1 MQAKTKI
8 FIYCYVFL
16 SIFIVK
22 MLISTAPVILDL
34 DSKVVNAA
42 IMQLELENETKDNH
56 SAKQMKTFLKSG
68 TDYIHFNCFL
78 TFSSILNNTT
88 SRYYIS
94 KKYLKT
100 YFPSV
105 PTPPPNF
112 TC

>member
-16 SIFIVK
+16 SVFIVK

-34 DSKVVNAA
+34 DSKVVSAA
-42 IMQLELENETKDNH
+42 IMQLELENETKDNTA
-56 SAKQMKTFLKSG
+56 AKQIKTFLKSG
-68 TDYIHFNCFL
+68 IDYIHFNCFS
-78 TFSSILNNTT
+78 TFSLILNTST

-100 YFPSV
+100 YFPRV